1 MCHLNSFFVLWFF
14 SFFYTFFYISSFI
27 SIYYFFIFPFLYFC
41 IFYFLF
47 TFFTKAS
54 SILQPPPLYTIL
66 KLRMSY
72 ILVISLQ
79 FPPPLVHSISPHSNL
94 FIFLFDIQFKQA
106 NQAYLFTI
114 AEISLDYGLYFD
126 TGCLRKVLSLW
137 DLYSVPG
144 CLRNISR

>member
-1 MCHLNSFFVLWFF
+1 MIFFFF
-14 SFFYTFFYISSFI
+14 LYIFLHFFFH
-27 SIYYFFIFPFLYFC
+27 IYLLFLYFPFS
-41 IFYFLF
+41 IFLYFLF
-47 TFFTKAS
+47 FIYIFYQGFFYLTT
-54 SILQPPPLYTIL
+54 PPPLYTIL

-94 FIFLFDIQFKQA
+94 FIFLFDIQFKQE

-114 AEISLDYGLYFD
+114 AEISLDYGLYSD